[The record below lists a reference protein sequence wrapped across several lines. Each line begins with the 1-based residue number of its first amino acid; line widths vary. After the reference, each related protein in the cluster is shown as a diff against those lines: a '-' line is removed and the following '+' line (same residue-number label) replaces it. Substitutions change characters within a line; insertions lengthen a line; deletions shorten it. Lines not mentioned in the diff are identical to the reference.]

1 MAISKIYEDI
11 LDNIDINDD
20 SSSDVITHL
29 SSNNIINNNWNDS
42 SYYNIFIMIR
52 EIG

>member
-11 LDNIDINDD
+11 LDNIDINDG

-29 SSNNIINNNWNDS
+29 SSNNINNDWNDS
-42 SYYNIFIMIR
+42 SYYNMFIMFR